1 MWSFMGAD
9 EASWHQEI
17 VGTLRR
23 IPNGGLCVF
32 GGGKYRLIEAVMM
45 EQNLEEMVKV
55 WNHPLGRMEEVVD
68 QTQGFPG
75 HCFPAETEDSRSVVS
90 LCYRVFFSSPPQPS
104 VGKRKIFRV
113 RQRRGWG

>member
-55 WNHPLGRMEEVVD
+55 
-68 QTQGFPG
+68 
-75 HCFPAETEDSRSVVS
+75 
-90 LCYRVFFSSPPQPS
+90 
-104 VGKRKIFRV
+104 
-113 RQRRGWG
+113 